1 MFGRE
6 IGKGSL
12 NGQVIN
18 QSVPLPIA
26 QPGITYKDEGMTT
39 VAAAEKKFPLKTLL
53 SFLGPG
59 FLVTV
64 GFIDPGN
71 WATNMEGGSRFGY
84 ELLWVITLSTIMLIV
99 IQNMAAKLGIATG
112 KSLAVNIRER
122 FSRPV
127 SALLGLT
134 IVLAC
139 VATDMAELL
148 GGAIGFNLLFGMP
161 LWSGA
166 LLTVLFEVFLIV
178 SQRYHRIEAII
189 MGFLGIIGLCYL
201 VEILIVKPD
210 WAELAPSMV
219 VPSVNRS
226 SIYVAMAILGAVVM
240 PHNIFLHSNV
250 IHSRNWGI
258 SEGEKM
264 ALLRYEKVDTLS
276 AMLLGWVV
284 NSAMIIVAAAV
295 FSRHHVAV
303 DSIEQAS
310 ATLKPLAGP
319 LAGLL
324 FAVALVFAGVGSS
337 VTSSMAEVNV
347 ITGFL
352 GRPEDPRTLLYRIS
366 VFVTAI
372 PSFVIILLAMDTFR
386 ILIFSQVVLSIQLP
400 FTLVPLLILCRD
412 RNLMGCFR
420 SSPLEFAAAVVI
432 SAVVTILNIY
442 MFYSTIAGGG

>member
-1 MFGRE
+1 
-6 IGKGSL
+6 
-12 NGQVIN
+12 
-18 QSVPLPIA
+18 
-26 QPGITYKDEGMTT
+26 MTT
-39 VAAAEKKFPLKTLL
+39 IAAAKKGFPLKTLF

-71 WATNMEGGSRFGY
+71 WATNIEGGSKFGY

-99 IQNMAAKLGIATG
+99 IQHMAAKLGIATG
-112 KSLAVNIRER
+112 KSLAVNIRQR

-127 SALLGLT
+127 SAFLGLT

-139 VATDMAELL
+139 VATDVAELL

-166 LLTVLFEVFLIV
+166 LLTVLLEVFLIV
-178 SQRYHRIEAII
+178 SQRYHRIETII
-189 MGFLGIIGLCYL
+189 IGFLGIIGLCYL
-201 VEILIVKPD
+201 VEILIVRPD
-210 WAELAPSMV
+210 WVELAPSMV
-219 VPSVNRS
+219 VPNVNRS

-250 IHSRNWGI
+250 IHSRKWGI
-258 SEGEKM
+258 SEDEKM
-264 ALLRYEKVDTLS
+264 ALLHYEKVDTFS

-295 FSRHHVAV
+295 FCRHHVMV

-352 GRPEDPRTLLYRIS
+352 GKPEDPRTLLYRIS
-366 VFVTAI
+366 VFITAI
-372 PSFVIILLAMDTFR
+372 PSFLIIILSMNTFR

-400 FTLVPLLILCRD
+400 FTLIPLLILCRD
-412 RNLMGCFR
+412 RKIMGRFR
-420 SSPLEFAAAVVI
+420 SNWREFSAALIISTVVI
-432 SAVVTILNIY
+432 ILNIY
-442 MFYSTIAGGG
+442 LLYSTIAGGG

>member
-1 MFGRE
+1 MAATR
-6 IGKGSL
+6 KGFHL
-12 NGQVIN
+12 R
-18 QSVPLPIA
+18 
-26 QPGITYKDEGMTT
+26 
-39 VAAAEKKFPLKTLL
+39 TLF

-59 FLVTV
+59 FLITV

-71 WATNMEGGSRFGY
+71 WATNIEGGSKFGY
-84 ELLWVITLSTIMLIV
+84 KLLWVITLSTIMLIV

-122 FSRPV
+122 FSRPI
-127 SALLGLT
+127 SAFLGLT

-139 VATDMAELL
+139 VATDVAELL
-148 GGAIGFNLLFGMP
+148 GGAIGFYLLFGMP

-166 LLTVLFEVFLIV
+166 LLTVLLEVFLIV
-178 SQRYHRIEAII
+178 SQRYHRIEIII

-210 WAELAPSMV
+210 WMELAPSMI
-219 VPSVNRS
+219 VPDVSRS
-226 SIYVAMAILGAVVM
+226 NIYIAMAILGAVVM

-250 IHSRNWGI
+250 IHSRKWGI
-258 SEGEKM
+258 SEEERM
-264 ALLRYEKVDTLS
+264 ALLHYEKADTLS

-295 FSRHHVAV
+295 FCRHHVV
-303 DSIEQAS
+303 VESIEQAS

-319 LAGLL
+319 LAGFM

-352 GRPEDPRTLLYRIS
+352 GKPEDPRTLLYRIS
-366 VFVTAI
+366 VFITAI
-372 PSFVIILLAMDTFR
+372 PSLIIILLAMNTFR
-386 ILIFSQVVLSIQLP
+386 ILIFSQVVLSVQLP

-412 RNLMGCFR
+412 RKIMGCFR
-420 SSPLEFAAAVVI
+420 SNRLEFASAVVI
-432 SAVVTILNIY
+432 SAIVIILNIY
-442 MFYSTIAGGG
+442 LLYSTIFEGG

>member
-1 MFGRE
+1 MAF
-6 IGKGSL
+6 L
-12 NGQVIN
+12 
-18 QSVPLPIA
+18 
-26 QPGITYKDEGMTT
+26 
-39 VAAAEKKFPLKTLL
+39 VALRPKFPLKTFL

-59 FLVTV
+59 FIVTV

-71 WATNMEGGSRFGY
+71 WATNIEGGSRFGY
-84 ELLWVITLSTIMLIV
+84 QLLWVITLSTVMLIV

-127 SALLGLT
+127 TAFLGVT

-139 VATDMAELL
+139 VATDVAELI
-148 GGAIGFNLLFGMP
+148 GGAIGFNLLFGLP
-161 LWSGA
+161 LWAGA
-166 LLTVLFEVFLIV
+166 LLTVFLEVFLII
-178 SQRYHRIEAII
+178 SQRYHRLEVII

-210 WAELAPSMV
+210 WAALAPSIV
-219 VPSVNRS
+219 VPTIDRG

-250 IHSRNWGI
+250 IHSRQWGI
-258 SEGEKM
+258 SDNEKM
-264 ALLRYEKVDTLS
+264 NLLRFEKVDTFL
-276 AMLLGWVV
+276 AMFMGWIV

-295 FSRHHVAV
+295 FAHNNIVV

-319 LAGLL
+319 LAGFL

-352 GRPEDPRTLLYRIS
+352 GKSEDARTLLYRIS
-366 VFVTAI
+366 VFITAI
-372 PSFVIILLAMDTFR
+372 PSFLIIILSMDTFR
-386 ILIFSQVVLSIQLP
+386 ILIFSQVVLSVQLP
-400 FTLVPLLILCRD
+400 FTLIPLLMLCRD
-412 RNLMGCFR
+412 RGLMGRFR
-420 SSPLEFAAAVVI
+420 SGRVEFTSAVAISVVVI
-432 SAVVTILNIY
+432 ILNLY
-442 MFYSTIAGGG
+442 LLYSTLAGGN

>member
-1 MFGRE
+1 MNPVTTG
-6 IGKGSL
+6 GKKY
-12 NGQVIN
+12 
-18 QSVPLPIA
+18 P
-26 QPGITYKDEGMTT
+26 
-39 VAAAEKKFPLKTLL
+39 FKTML

-59 FLVTV
+59 FLITV

-71 WATNMEGGSRFGY
+71 WATNIEGGSRFGY
-84 ELLWVITLSTIMLIV
+84 ELLWVITLSTIILIV

-112 KSLAVNIRER
+112 KSLAGNIREH
-122 FSRPV
+122 FSPSV
-127 SALLGLT
+127 SAFLGLT

-139 VATDMAELL
+139 VATDIAELL
-148 GGAIGFNLLFGMP
+148 GGAIGFNLLFGTP
-161 LWSGA
+161 LWLGA
-166 LLTVLFEVFLIV
+166 LITVLFEVFLIV
-178 SQRYHRIEAII
+178 SQRYHRLEAII
-189 MGFLGIIGLCYL
+189 IVFLGIIGICYL

-210 WAELAPSMV
+210 WATLAPSIII
-219 VPSVNRS
+219 PKINRE

-250 IHSRNWGI
+250 IHSRKWGI
-258 SEGEKM
+258 SEEEKI
-264 ALLRYEKVDTLS
+264 ALVRYEKVDTLA

-295 FSRHHVAV
+295 FFNIQVV
-303 DSIEQAS
+303 VNSIEQAS
-310 ATLKPLAGP
+310 ATLKPLAGN
-319 LAGLL
+319 LAGFL

-352 GRPEDPRTLLYRIS
+352 GKPEDPRTLLYRIS

-372 PSFVIILLAMDTFR
+372 PSFIVILLALDTFR

-412 RNLMGCFR
+412 RNLMGRLR
-420 SSPLEFAAAVVI
+420 SSPTEFTAAVII
-432 SAVVTILNIY
+432 SAVIIALNIY
-442 MFYSTIAGGG
+442 LLYSTIAGG

>member
-1 MFGRE
+1 M
-6 IGKGSL
+6 
-12 NGQVIN
+12 
-18 QSVPLPIA
+18 
-26 QPGITYKDEGMTT
+26 
-39 VAAAEKKFPLKTLL
+39 AAARKGFPLKTLF

-71 WATNMEGGSRFGY
+71 WATNIEGGSKFGY
-84 ELLWVITLSTIMLIV
+84 ELLWVITLSTVMLIV
-99 IQNMAAKLGIATG
+99 IQNMAAKLGISTG
-112 KSLAVNIRER
+112 KSLAVNIRQR

-127 SALLGLT
+127 SAFLGLT

-139 VATDMAELL
+139 VATDVAELL

-161 LWSGA
+161 LWLGA
-166 LLTVLFEVFLIV
+166 LLTVLLEVFLIV
-178 SQRYHRIEAII
+178 SQRYHRLEAII

-219 VPSVNRS
+219 VPTINRS

-250 IHSRNWGI
+250 IHSRKWGL
-258 SEGEKM
+258 SENEKM
-264 ALLRYEKVDTLS
+264 SLLHYEKLDTFS

-295 FSRHHVAV
+295 FSRHHVV
-303 DSIEQAS
+303 VESIEQAS

-324 FAVALVFAGVGSS
+324 FAIALVFAGVGSS

-352 GRPEDPRTLLYRIS
+352 GKPEDPRTLLYRAS

-372 PSFVIILLAMDTFR
+372 PSFVIIVLSVDTFR

-400 FTLVPLLILCRD
+400 FTLIPLLILCRD
-412 RNLMGCFR
+412 HKLMGRFR
-420 SSPLEFAAAVVI
+420 SNRPEFAAALTI
-432 SAVVTILNIY
+432 SAVVIILNIY
-442 MFYSTIAGGG
+442 LLYSTIAGGG